1 MLWWFVVVVSRAKSI
16 LELWHTSYVVQKYS
30 GTAAYLQ
37 PPASSW
43 PLCEAPWRLNNH
55 SRQSILLPS
64 VWLNV
69 KINWV
74 KPTHLFKILQSR
86 PSRAIVA
93 VFFPFRHSSNICQPP
108 ATRLQR
114 SQITKTTNMSV
125 QCYRHSWGKILNQ
138 TGKDYPCG
146 NLNSTDSVVPCCA
159 SGDVCLTNGIC
170 SYQKSLVGGSGYY
183 VAGCTASSGLCPG
196 FPNRC
201 TSQFLPDVTWNSTSG
216 LWQCCGVDS
225 NNNPAC
231 NDPTNEQFIA
241 PSPAALQTIFSI
253 SRDGW
258 TATST
263 TLLSMSTPFPDATST
278 TPVSAVKPS
287 ATTAV
292 SEATTT
298 PPVSPNGISSGTKAG
313 VGIGASLVLLTVFG
327 LVAYLVFHKRKRR
340 LCAQQR
346 VDSLAERDS
355 ITALHEL
362 QSQSR
367 AVHELGSKDAQAI
380 KIGTRSIVHEL
391 EARH

>member
-1 MLWWFVVVVSRAKSI
+1 MLVSRAKSI
-16 LELWHTSYVVQKYS
+16 LELWQTSHLVQKYS

-55 SRQSILLPS
+55 SRQSILSPS

-74 KPTHLFKILQSR
+74 KPTHLFKILQSC

-125 QCYRHSWGKILNQ
+125 QCYRHSWGEILNQ
-138 TGKDYPCG
+138 TGKDSPCG

-159 SGDVCLTNGIC
+159 NGDVCLTNGIC

-231 NDPTNEQFIA
+231 DDPTNEQFIA
-241 PSPAALQTIFSI
+241 PLPAALQTIFSI

-263 TLLSMSTPFPDATST
+263 TLLSTSTLFPDALST

-287 ATTAV
+287 ATMAV
-292 SEATTT
+292 PDATTT
-298 PPVSPNGISSGTKAG
+298 PSVSPNALPTPTKLG
-313 VGIGASLVLLTVFG
+313 VGIAAALALLAVLA
-327 LVAYLVFHKRKRR
+327 LVAYLVVRGRR
-340 LCAQQR
+340 RRSCAQQHAE
-346 VDSLAERDS
+346 SLAKSER
-355 ITALHEL
+355 IPALHEL
-362 QSQSR
+362 QDHSR
-367 AVHELGSKDAQAI
+367 AFHELADKD
-380 KIGTRSIVHEL
+380 GPVVEMGCRSSVHEL